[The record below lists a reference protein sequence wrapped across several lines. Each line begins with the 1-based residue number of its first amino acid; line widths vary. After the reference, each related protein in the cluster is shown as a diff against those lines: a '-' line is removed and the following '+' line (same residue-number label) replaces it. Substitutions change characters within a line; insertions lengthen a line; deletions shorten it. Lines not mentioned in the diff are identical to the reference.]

1 MPRGAAL
8 RYVTRG
14 CPPARA
20 ASPVPGRAA
29 AARAP
34 GAGRPRYVRRCG
46 RLPERR
52 SAARTG
58 GCVSADV
65 RGARCGVC
73 GQRGSGSARSVP
85 ARCFAAPA
93 GAGRNAGF
101 WGVGALRAAVP
112 ASLPAPGPLGS
123 GPGRAALALAALCGC
138 FRTAPSACRHGG
150 SFRAASGT
158 PRGAAACGG
167 LGSRAGIPGRFSLPA
182 AARAGKTGL
191 IRSALGKTEAR
202 RWAEGSRCWL
212 VLAIGE
218 PGFKG
223 LRRAQPRVRLG
234 SGRC

>member
-101 WGVGALRAAVP
+101 RGVGALRAAVP
-112 ASLPAPGPLGS
+112 ASLPAAPLR
-123 GPGRAALALAALCGC
+123 GRW
-138 FRTAPSACRHGG
+138 
-150 SFRAASGT
+150 
-158 PRGAAACGG
+158 
-167 LGSRAGIPGRFSLPA
+167 
-182 AARAGKTGL
+182 
-191 IRSALGKTEAR
+191 E
-202 RWAEGSRCWL
+202 EGSR
-212 VLAIGE
+212 
-218 PGFKG
+218 
-223 LRRAQPRVRLG
+223 PRSAVRLLQNRAERLPARRVLQ
-234 SGRC
+234 SRVWDPAGRCCVRGFGKQSGNPWPLLTAGCSTCR

>member
-20 ASPVPGRAA
+20 AHPPFPAGQRRRGL
-29 AARAP
+29 RAP

-52 SAARTG
+52 SVARTG

-101 WGVGALRAAVP
+101 RGAGALRAAVP
-112 ASLPAPGPLGS
+112 ASLPAAPLRGV
-123 GPGRAALALAALCGC
+123 GKRD
-138 FRTAPSACRHGG
+138 
-150 SFRAASGT
+150 GT
-158 PRGAAACGG
+158 R
-167 LGSRAGIPGRFSLPA
+167 GSRPRSAVRLLQNRAERLPA
-182 AARAGKTGL
+182 
-191 IRSALGKTEAR
+191 R
-202 RWAEGSRCWL
+202 RVLQSRVWDP
-212 VLAIGE
+212 A
-218 PGFKG
+218 
-223 LRRAQPRVRLG
+223 
-234 SGRC
+234 GRCCVRGFGKQSGNPWPLLTAGCSTCR